1 MILSHTRDPISFRM
15 MFTCIAT
22 LVVMSGSS
30 VEATGKHSGSPHP
43 STTRVVSRSSPHLQD
58 RIITTF
64 LTFLSPSTALVP
76 ENDRTT
82 KLLDGLYKNAVLYG
96 FSLVFT
102 ASIQTLQK
110 HLDMYHVIFMM
121 QIIFSLDFVYA
132 YGAACV
138 PFGTSVSVR

>member
-64 LTFLSPSTALVP
+64 FDIP
-76 ENDRTT
+76 
-82 KLLDGLYKNAVLYG
+82 
-96 FSLVFT
+96 
-102 ASIQTLQK
+102 
-110 HLDMYHVIFMM
+110 
-121 QIIFSLDFVYA
+121 
-132 YGAACV
+132 
-138 PFGTSVSVR
+138 